1 MHVISRRVLKE
12 FWERCPDA
20 EQPLR
25 DWFKI
30 ASKAQ
35 WNNLAET
42 RRDYPHADLVGACTV
57 FNIGGNKYRLVTAI
71 IYQIKRVYVRNVL
84 THSEY
89 NKDLWKKDCG
99 A

>member
-1 MHVISRRVLKE
+1 MHVISRKVLRE
-12 FWERCPDA
+12 FWEQYPNA

-30 ASKAQ
+30 ASEAQ
-35 WNNLAET
+35 WNSLAET

-71 IYQIKRVYVRNVL
+71 IYQINRVYVRNVL